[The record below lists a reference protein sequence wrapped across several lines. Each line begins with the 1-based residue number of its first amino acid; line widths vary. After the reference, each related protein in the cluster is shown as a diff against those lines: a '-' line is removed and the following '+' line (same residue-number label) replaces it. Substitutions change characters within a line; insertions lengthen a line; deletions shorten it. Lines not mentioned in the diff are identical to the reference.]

1 MAAQQ
6 MHVGSP
12 SRGCWVLSWLQGH
25 REDHP
30 PVCTLSPVD
39 VEGWDLVG
47 AQQGWGRWC
56 LKFVL
61 GEEEI
66 AAGRAELYLP
76 STPLASW
83 LPQNNRG

>member
-1 MAAQQ
+1 MWGA
-6 MHVGSP
+6 P
-12 SRGCWVLSWLQGH
+12 PGCWVLSWLQGH
-25 REDHP
+25 REDTP
-30 PVCTLSPVD
+30 LPSVCTLLPVD
-39 VEGWDLVG
+39 VEGWALVG

-66 AAGRAELYLP
+66 AAGGAELYLP